1 MVFNN
6 PHTEQDCDLQY
17 DLARYYAH
25 EDECQ
30 SSLTSLP
37 TNSPTTVPTIPP
49 ATPPT
54 YSPITPPT
62 NSSPTPP
69 TYSPI
74 TSPTYSSPTAPTYS
88 PITSPTNSD
97 ATPPPTIILGGI
109 LDTSDSEHDD
119 VVVLS
124 PKHVFSPTHVHFAI
138 TSTEVVLEHTDY
150 FSARDDAASSSTG
163 YPPLAI

>member
-6 PHTEQDCDLQY
+6 PHTEQDRDLQY
-17 DLARYYAH
+17 DLARFYAH
-25 EDECQ
+25 EDEYQ
-30 SSLTSLP
+30 SSLTTSP
-37 TNSPTTVPTIPP
+37 TNSPTTVPTTPP

-74 TSPTYSSPTAPTYS
+74 TP
-88 PITSPTNSD
+88 PTNSP

-138 TSTEVVLEHTDY
+138 SSTEVVLEHMDY
-150 FSARDDAASSSTG
+150 FSARDDAASSST
-163 YPPLAI
+163 